1 MIARQVD
8 HLARLVDDLLDV
20 SRITTG
26 KIGLQRERLDAAA
39 VVQGAVESCR
49 TMIDAKSQALEIDL
63 PREAIWI
70 DADPTRL
77 SQVVQNL
84 LNNAVKYTP
93 VGGRIEVAL
102 HREGESAAIRVQDNG
117 IGIAPAFLPK
127 VFDLFAQAD
136 PGLAR
141 TEGGLGLGLAL
152 VRQIVEMHGG
162 SVEASSA
169 GEGRGARFTV
179 RLPCVAKSAEAQE
192 SPEPTARAE
201 PEVPVSRRILIVD
214 DNRDSAESMAM
225 LLQLSGHATWI
236 AYDGHAA
243 LALAA
248 EHAPD
253 VVLLDI
259 GLPGMDGYQVARRLR
274 ELPQTCDS
282 LLIALT
288 GYGQADDRRRSAEAG
303 FDGHF
308 VKPVDID
315 ALHPLIAGHRRASV
329 NF

>member
-1 MIARQVD
+1 
-8 HLARLVDDLLDV
+8 
-20 SRITTG
+20 
-26 KIGLQRERLDAAA
+26 
-39 VVQGAVESCR
+39 
-49 TMIDAKSQALEIDL
+49 
-63 PREAIWI
+63 
-70 DADPTRL
+70 L

-93 VGGRIEVAL
+93 AGGRIRVSL
-102 HREGESAAIRVQDNG
+102 CREAGSAVIRVEDNG
-117 IGIAPAFLPK
+117 IGIAPGFLPK
-127 VFDLFAQAD
+127 VFDLFVQAN

-152 VRQIVEMHGG
+152 VRQIVELHGG
-162 SVEASSA
+162 SVEASSE
-169 GEGRGARFTV
+169 GEGHGARFTV
-179 RLPCVAKSAEAQE
+179 RLPCFARNAEVQE
-192 SPEPTARAE
+192 PPEPTAIAE
-201 PEVPVSRRILIVD
+201 PEATVPRRILVVD

-243 LALAA
+243 LTLAA
-248 EHAPD
+248 AHSPD

-259 GLPGMDGYQVARRLR
+259 GLPGIDGYQVARRLR

-288 GYGQADDRRRSAEAG
+288 GYGQADDRQRSAEAG
-303 FDGHF
+303 FDGHL

-315 ALHPLIAGHRRASV
+315 ALHLLIAGHPRASV
-329 NF
+329 KS